1 MNDECI
7 DFTQKVILALSI
19 ITAVVWR
26 IIIDSPIAMD
36 IVKAVFVL
44 FWSNVI
50 MGGILWAFLVRLMV
64 ANPERRP

>member
-44 FWSNVI
+44 FWSNVT
-50 MGGILWAFLVRLMV
+50 MGGILWGVFSEADGGQ
-64 ANPERRP
+64 P

>member
-44 FWSNVI
+44 FWGNVI
-50 MGGILWAFLVRLMV
+50 MGGILWGVFSEADDGQ
-64 ANPERRP
+64 P